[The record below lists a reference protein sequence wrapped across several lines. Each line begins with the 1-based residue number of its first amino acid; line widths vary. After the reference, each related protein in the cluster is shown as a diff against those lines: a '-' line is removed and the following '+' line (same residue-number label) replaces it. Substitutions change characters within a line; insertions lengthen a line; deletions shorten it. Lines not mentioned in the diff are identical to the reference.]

1 MDVNTCT
8 CNYTCAQLIIPKG
21 LYNEQ
26 ILLHGI
32 TDIQSYMYYCMG
44 YIVCYW
50 KVCEYKCNFTI
61 CFESH

>member
-8 CNYTCAQLIIPKG
+8 CTRVQLIIPKG

-32 TDIQSYMYYCMG
+32 TDIQSYLFDGVHVYTLYATARFVSTNV
-44 YIVCYW
+44 ISV
-50 KVCEYKCNFTI
+50 KKF
-61 CFESH
+61 F